1 MPKNLNLKVSN
12 NLFFTGWLY
21 YQRVRLVSQ
30 TSLDIG
36 VERHGSLQTQ
46 LSQNLIICH
55 HDLLANDGSTSVYKN
70 SFMLAA

>member
-21 YQRVRLVSQ
+21 YQRVRLGM
-30 TSLDIG
+30 G

-55 HDLLANDGSTSVYKN
+55 HDLLANDGSTRVYKN